1 MTAMTTEVL
10 GLPRGRALTG
20 ADLGAMPDDGHRYEL
35 VDGILL
41 VSPAP
46 RFIHQV
52 TAGNVYTALR
62 AACPPHLLVIFAPF
76 DVTLSGDTVIAPDVF
91 VAPTS
96 SFTDRDLPAA
106 PLLAVEVLSPS
117 TKGVDTLLKKDRL
130 RRAGCAHYWI
140 VDPDEPSVT
149 VWSLRAKE
157 YELAGHAT
165 GDQHLTITEPVDLSL
180 TPAELIRP
188 V

>member
-20 ADLGAMPDDGHRYEL
+20 ADLGTMPDDGHRYEL

-62 AACPPHLLVIFAPF
+62 AACPPHLQVIFAPF
-76 DVTLSGDTVIAPDVF
+76 DVTLAGDTVIQPDVF

-117 TKGVDTLLKKDRL
+117 TKGMDTLLKKDRL
-130 RRAGCAHYWI
+130 RRAGCTHYWI
-140 VDPDEPSVT
+140 VDPDEPSAT
-149 VWSLRAKE
+149 AWSLRGDE
-157 YELAGHAT
+157 YELIGHAT
-165 GDQHLTITEPVDLSL
+165 GDQHLTITEPFGLSL

-188 V
+188 A